1 MPMDSIVFLTQAE
14 IRQLTGAGTKAGQ
27 IANLCRNGI
36 RHTIKANGW
45 PAVLASAVQGSM
57 PESAEKPTW
66 TPRKAG

>member
-1 MPMDSIVFLTQAE
+1 MDSIVFLSQAE

-27 IANLCRNGI
+27 IANLRHNGI

-45 PAVLASAVQGSM
+45 PAVLASAVQGGI
-57 PESAEKPTW
+57 PEQVEKPTW